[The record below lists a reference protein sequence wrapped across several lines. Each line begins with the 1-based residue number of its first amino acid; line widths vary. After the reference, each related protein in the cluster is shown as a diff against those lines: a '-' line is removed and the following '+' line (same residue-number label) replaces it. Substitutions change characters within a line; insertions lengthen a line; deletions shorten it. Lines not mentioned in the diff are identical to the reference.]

1 MEPIALL
8 FDLDGT
14 IVDTESACMQALTQ
28 VGAQLGVTLDEDHYA
43 SFVGRAWDA
52 VFNELAAEAKLDR
65 AGRMGLGRRVFEVY
79 EGLLEAHLP
88 TVPGA
93 VELVR
98 AAHAMPREQVRIAL
112 ITGSTPRQ
120 AHSYLSRLGILE
132 LFEVVLGDGQ
142 YAQSKPHPS
151 GYALA
156 MSKLGVAPHQCM
168 VFEDS
173 AAGIASGRGAG
184 AAVVAIGHA
193 NHFGQDQSHA
203 HHRVQDL
210 STVDVDWCRARLKE
224 LR

>member
-14 IVDTESACMQALTQ
+14 IVDTESACMEALTR
-28 VGAQLGVTLDEDHYA
+28 VGAEHGVTLNEDHYA
-43 SFVGRAWDA
+43 GYVGRAWDA
-52 VFNELAAEAKLDR
+52 VFDELANEIGLAR
-65 AGRMGLGRRVFEVY
+65 PGRMDLARRVLEVY
-79 EGLLEAHLP
+79 EATLQDHLP
-88 TVPGA
+88 TVPGS
-93 VELVR
+93 VELVH
-98 AAHAMPREQVRIAL
+98 AAHALPREQVRLAL

-142 YAQSKPHPS
+142 YAHSKPHPA
-151 GYALA
+151 GYRQA
-156 MSKLGVAPHQCM
+156 MSTLRMDPGRCV

-184 AAVVAIGHA
+184 ATVVAIAHA
-193 NHFGQDQSHA
+193 NHFGQDQSAA

-210 STVDVDWCRARLKE
+210 HEVNIPWCRTL
-224 LR
+224 L

>member
-14 IVDTESACMQALTQ
+14 IVDTESACMGALTR
-28 VGAQLGVTLDEDHYA
+28 VGAEHGVTLSEDHYG

-52 VFNELAAEAKLDR
+52 VFDELAAEIGLQR
-65 AGRMGLGRRVFEVY
+65 AGRMDLARRVLEVY
-79 EGLLEAHLP
+79 EATLRDHLP
-88 TVPGA
+88 TVPGS

-98 AAHAMPREQVRIAL
+98 AAHALPREQVRLAL
-112 ITGSTPRQ
+112 ITGSTPHQ

-142 YAQSKPHPS
+142 YAHSKPHPA

-156 MSKLGVAPHQCM
+156 MERLSMPAQRCV

-184 AAVVAIGHA
+184 ATVVAIAHA
-193 NHFGQDQSHA
+193 NHFGQDQSAA

-210 STVDVDWCRARLKE
+210 HEVNISWCRTL
-224 LR
+224 L